1 MDFSNQF
8 TKIETDDSLME
19 TVSHGDKA
27 YPFSYYYENLALY
40 DFHCVDW
47 HWHNEFEF
55 VFVESGEVS
64 CDIGSTHFMLLP
76 GQAIMINSRVL
87 HRFQSESDA
96 IIPNFL
102 FNPSFIA
109 PAESLIYEKYVSPV
123 LSSTLE
129 YFIFQDDIAW
139 QSHALDLIKNTIFL
153 QDTDLNR
160 ELAVSI
166 HIQQLWMLLLENLTL
181 KSSDNKAAVISRT
194 RLQLMMQYIHTHYSE
209 NIALEDIAASAAI
222 GKGTALHL
230 FQENIKIT
238 PVNYLIRYR
247 LKQAA
252 LLLSGT
258 EKKITVISSETG
270 FNNVDHF
277 CRSFKK
283 IYGITPTDYRKQSDQ
298 TTEHGKSSNL
308 HP

>member
-1 MDFSNQF
+1 MALPTYTQ
-8 TKIETDDSLME
+8 DSLQMLWLA
-19 TVSHGDKA
+19 A
-27 YPFSYYYENLALY
+27 YLTGFPPVGLHTLGWAHYL
-40 DFHCVDW
+40 
-47 HWHNEFEF
+47 
-55 VFVESGEVS
+55 
-64 CDIGSTHFMLLP
+64 TPRLL
-76 GQAIMINSRVL
+76 
-87 HRFQSESDA
+87 
-96 IIPNFL
+96 
-102 FNPSFIA
+102 
-109 PAESLIYEKYVSPV
+109 YEKYVSPV

-258 EKKITVISSETG
+258 EKKITVISFETG

-298 TTEHGKSSNL
+298 TTEHGKSSYL

>member
-258 EKKITVISSETG
+258 EKKITVISFETG

-298 TTEHGKSSNL
+298 TTEHGKSSYL

>member
-194 RLQLMMQYIHTHYSE
+194 RLHLMMQYIHTHYSE

-238 PVNYLIRYR
+238 PVNYLIGYR